1 MPPRDHFF
9 SGANNSHDNDD
20 CSRWRLLNTVR
31 EIREKLS
38 RMSPLFGASWLITWE
53 RREVGK
59 REYFPTS
66 FCCYYVRG
74 CCLRDAACRWRV
86 RFSVV
91 DIFFPLLH
99 AASGRQGEGEGNGP
113 VFRLEAGSRNCCA
126 FILAPGNGNIGPV
139 GGGGIRFSWP

>member
-20 CSRWRLLNTVR
+20 RCDDDYELSSGNSRKALAHEPAFLCFV
-31 EIREKLS
+31 
-38 RMSPLFGASWLITWE
+38 ITWE
-53 RREVGK
+53 WREVGK
-59 REYFPTS
+59 WENFPTC

-74 CCLRDAACRWRV
+74 CCLCDAACRWRV